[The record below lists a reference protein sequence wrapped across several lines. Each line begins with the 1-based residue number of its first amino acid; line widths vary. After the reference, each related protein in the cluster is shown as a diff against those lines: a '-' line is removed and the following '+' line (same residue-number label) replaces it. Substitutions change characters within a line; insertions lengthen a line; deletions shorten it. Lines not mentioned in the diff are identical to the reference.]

1 MIYIH
6 YLEWHKLCFSTVALT
21 AGLES
26 TEDYK
31 LNILHPKEIL
41 MKKISA
47 LLASVL
53 LSVTGQANAALF
65 HFTGDIQNHNDVIF
79 TSFTVGANATN
90 VRVWTD
96 SFMNG
101 TNFDPITALWT
112 ADGNLVSENDDD
124 DSVNPSTQ
132 TKFDS
137 GFTLANLSAGSYI
150 FSVAT
155 FNNFANGSN
164 LASGFS
170 FDNENPIALSQW
182 SQPANGRNMGTF
194 WSVWVDGVDIASNP
208 DATNVPEPSS
218 LALFGLALLGFGL
231 RRMKKA

>member
-1 MIYIH
+1 
-6 YLEWHKLCFSTVALT
+6 
-21 AGLES
+21 
-26 TEDYK
+26 
-31 LNILHPKEIL
+31 

-53 LSVTGQANAALF
+53 LSVTGHANAALF
-65 HFTGDIQNHNDVIF
+65 HFTGDIQNDNDVIF

-96 SFMNG
+96 SFLSG

-112 ADGNLVSENDDD
+112 ADGNLISENDDNPT
-124 DSVNPSTQ
+124 VNPSTQ
-132 TKFDS
+132 TYYDS

-150 FSVAT
+150 FSVAV
-155 FNNFANGSN
+155 FPNFANGTT
-164 LASGFS
+164 LASGFN
-170 FDNENPIALSQW
+170 FDNRSPNAWTS
-182 SQPANGRNMGTF
+182 GTF
-194 WSVWVDGVDIASNP
+194 WSVWVDGVDSATNP
-208 DATNVPEPSS
+208 GATNVPEPSS